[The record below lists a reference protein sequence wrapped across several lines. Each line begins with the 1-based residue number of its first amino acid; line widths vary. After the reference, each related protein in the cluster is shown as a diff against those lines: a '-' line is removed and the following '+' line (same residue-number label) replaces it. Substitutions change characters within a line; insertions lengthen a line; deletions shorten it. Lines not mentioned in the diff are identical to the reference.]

1 MDPDFM
7 VKEQQTVNDLI
18 GMLILLPILT
28 FLLGL
33 SLGYAV
39 SQIVSPSGSTTV
51 DRSSK
56 GDLLICP
63 KPPQKRSVALVSV
76 K

>member
-1 MDPDFM
+1 ME
-7 VKEQQTVNDLI
+7 KEQQTANSLI

-33 SLGYAV
+33 SLGFAAGQYA
-39 SQIVSPSGSTTV
+39 SQSESTTV
-51 DRSSK
+51 DRSLK
-56 GDLLICP
+56 GDLLISP
-63 KPPQKRSVALVSV
+63 KPQQKRSGALVYV